1 MKVLLLLM
9 ITIYHFNMTA
19 EDNFKNIC
27 NLTTKLMGFED
38 GALSLKSRKR
48 PLQVARSV
56 AAYIGRSEEDI
67 HRTVIAKVLKRDRS
81 LIYHYEHHHKT
92 NYATCIIY
100 RNTFN
105 KVYRGYKDIDSSKLT
120 FLDDEFMKR
129 HLIQSGVRENSKS
142 QVFLKSGDATCIIK
156 TSYFDFSN
164 QLENVKFGMK
174 NYHYT
179 IKII

>member
-1 MKVLLLLM
+1 
-9 ITIYHFNMTA
+9 MT
-19 EDNFKNIC
+19 EEENFKKIC
-27 NLTTKLMGFED
+27 NLTTKLMGFES

-67 HRTVIAKVLKRDRS
+67 HQTVIAKVLNRDRS
-81 LIYHYEHHHKT
+81 LIYHYENRHQLH
-92 NYATCIIY
+92 YATCIIY

-105 KVYRGYKDIDSSKLT
+105 KVYRGYKDIGSSQLT
-120 FLDDEFMKR
+120 FLDDDFMKR
-129 HLIQSGVRENSKS
+129 HLIQSGVKENNKE
-142 QVFLKSGDATCIIK
+142 QVFLEIKSGKATCIIK

-164 QLENVKFGMK
+164 QLENVKFAMK
-174 NYHYT
+174 DYHYT

>member
-1 MKVLLLLM
+1 M
-9 ITIYHFNMTA
+9 ICRFNMTE

-27 NLTTKLMGFED
+27 NLTTRLMGFKD
-38 GALSLKSRKR
+38 GDLSLKSRKR

-129 HLIQSGVRENSKS
+129 HLIQSGVKENNKS
-142 QVFLKSGDATCIIK
+142 QVFLEIKSGDATCIIK

>member
-1 MKVLLLLM
+1 M
-9 ITIYHFNMTA
+9 ICHFNMTE

-67 HRTVIAKVLKRDRS
+67 HRTVIAKVLNRDRS
-81 LIYHYEHHHKT
+81 LIYHYENRHKF

-100 RNTFN
+100 RNAFN
-105 KVYRGYKDIDSSKLT
+105 KIYRGYKDIDSTKLT
-120 FLDDEFMKR
+120 FLDDDFMKR
-129 HLIQSGVRENSKS
+129 HLIQSGVKENKKS
-142 QVFLKSGDATCIIK
+142 QVFLEIKSGNSICIIK

-164 QLENVKFGMK
+164 QLENVKLAMQ

>member
-1 MKVLLLLM
+1 MKRIQNLC
-9 ITIYHFNMTA
+9 HFNMTE

-27 NLTTKLMGFED
+27 NLTTKLMGFKD

-56 AAYIGRSEEDI
+56 AAYIARSEENI
-67 HRTVIAKVLKRDRS
+67 HRTVIAKVLNRDRS
-81 LIYHYEHHHKT
+81 LIYHYEHGHKT

-105 KVYRGYKDIDSSKLT
+105 KVYRGYKDIDSTKLT
-120 FLDDEFMKR
+120 FLDDDFMKR
-129 HLIQSGVRENSKS
+129 HLIQSGVKENDKA
-142 QVFLKSGDATCIIK
+142 QVFLEIKSGDATCIIK